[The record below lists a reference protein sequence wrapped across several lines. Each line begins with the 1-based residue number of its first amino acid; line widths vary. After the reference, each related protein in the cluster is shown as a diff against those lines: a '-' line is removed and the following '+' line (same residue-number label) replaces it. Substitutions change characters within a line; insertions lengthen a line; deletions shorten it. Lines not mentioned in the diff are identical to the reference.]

1 MRLTL
6 SLDPDRLLEQRYT
19 FAFQQAPTQREGY
32 ARWNGLDSGKQGA
45 RPAGLQPR
53 GSPCVHEAYGD

>member
-6 SLDPDRLLEQRYT
+6 SLDPDRQLEQRYT

-45 RPAGLQPR
+45 RPADLRQR
-53 GSPCVHEAYGD
+53 GESRVREAYGD